1 MDKLQIHLCLNIGVK
16 LVKTVVS
23 VRPWGFCSCFNVGQ
37 ATPVRK
43 VTKCCSKLSPADIW
57 STLCVRTRA
66 NILTKLSVVEEPARS
81 FFLSF
86 SLSSVTRTNTGCETL
101 VFAVSEVL
109 KDSGATSDGAVFT
122 GTVRELSH
130 SSSPLPTGVFLG
142 GCAGLHYAD
151 ASLDVSRSNL
161 CAPRCSCLINPRPER
176 GWN

>member
-1 MDKLQIHLCLNIGVK
+1 MDKLQIHLCLKIGVK

-23 VRPWGFCSCFNVGQ
+23 VRPWGFCSRFNVGQ

-66 NILTKLSVVEEPARS
+66 NILTKLSVIEEPARS

-86 SLSSVTRTNTGCETL
+86 SLSSVARTNTGCETL

-109 KDSGATSDGAVFT
+109 KDSGATSDGAVSPALY
-122 GTVRELSH
+122 E
-130 SSSPLPTGVFLG
+130 SSPTAALLSPQ
-142 GCAGLHYAD
+142 GCFWVAVPVCITLTPH
-151 ASLDVSRSNL
+151 
-161 CAPRCSCLINPRPER
+161 
-176 GWN
+176 